1 MLNLSSKKVF
11 MFRIII
17 KSSKSV
23 PAFSIIEAVVGMAIT
38 AIIMGVLFVIFSI
51 ITGRML
57 DFKNQNQLV
66 NDLNRLTY
74 SLNKDIFEKEKMIVS
89 DSEINFNG
97 YTGERI
103 KYQFSDDYILRNSET
118 FIDTFRIK
126 LRKIVMDT
134 VKSKSEQ
141 FVFQKIKMNVEA
153 NEKELDLR
161 FYKRVYP
168 NELLQ
173 TIKIK

>member
-1 MLNLSSKKVF
+1 MY
-11 MFRIII
+11 IIRNN
-17 KSSKSV
+17 SKSV

-74 SLNKDIFEKEKMIVS
+74 SLNKDIFEKEKMKVLEN
-89 DSEINFNG
+89 EIDFNG
-97 YTGERI
+97 YTGE
-103 KYQFSDDYILRNSET
+103 KVSYQFSDEYILRNSET

-126 LRKIVMDT
+126 LNKMTIDT
-134 VKSKSEQ
+134 VRSKSEQ
-141 FVFQKIKMNVEA
+141 FVFQKIQLNIES
-153 NEKELDLR
+153 NEKEMDLR

-168 NELLQ
+168 NELLE
-173 TIKIK
+173 KMKK